1 MSFSILNLWV
11 NAVGETKVLLSPL
24 RTIMK
29 ISASVYSSKGTDLKE
44 LITMLDQH
52 GIDYFHIDCN
62 DDPSV
67 FDDIQQIKQWSK
79 TPIDLHLITSD
90 PEQYFD
96 RINEVGVDFVTLQY
110 EELNGYQYQGGLNT
124 RMGLGIVSDTSI
136 SAFESSADQYDFV
149 LMMATT
155 PGQSG
160 GSFDKLNFRKIRAF
174 KQAFP
179 GKEIHVDGGVNAEV
193 SFILRNMG
201 VASSVVGSYL
211 FKNQPLGAALLNL
224 KTYDIESHYLVKD
237 FMRSREE
244 IPLLGPTKRNL
255 KDVLQT
261 IEDFKLGFSILET
274 ADRTLEGI
282 VSNADLRRE
291 MLRKIDSPSQIDL
304 ENMINKSPILISE
317 NASVKEMLAKVKQHN
332 FPINYLP
339 VIDAE
344 NKVSGVVSFLNL
356 IK

>member
-1 MSFSILNLWV
+1 
-11 NAVGETKVLLSPL
+11 
-24 RTIMK
+24 MK
-29 ISASVYSSKGTDLKE
+29 ISASVYSSKGTDLKD
-44 LITMLDQH
+44 LVTMLDQH

-62 DDPSV
+62 NDPSV
-67 FDDIQQIKQWSK
+67 FEDIEKIKQWSN
-79 TPIDLHLITSD
+79 TPIDLHLITSE

-96 RINEVGVDFVTLQY
+96 RINALDVDLVTFQH
-110 EELNGYQYQGGLNT
+110 EELKGYQYKGGLKA
-124 RMGLGIVSDTSI
+124 RMGLSIVSDTPI
-136 SAFESSADQYDFV
+136 SVFESGQNAYDFI
-149 LMMATT
+149 LMMATI

-160 GSFDKLNFRKIRAF
+160 GSFDKQNFRKIRAF

-201 VASSVVGSYL
+201 VSSSVVGSYL

-244 IPLLGPTKRNL
+244 IPLLGPDNRNL
-255 KDVLQT
+255 KEVLQT
-261 IEDFKLGFSILET
+261 IEEFKLGFTILENG
-274 ADRTLEGI
+274 DQTLEGI

-291 MLRKIDSPSQIDL
+291 MLRKIESPSEIDL
-304 ENMINKSPILISE
+304 ENMINKSPILINE

-339 VIDAE
+339 VINSE

-356 IK
+356 IKGEL